1 MPLVGDNFVAYEHS
15 LNNYNRFIHGKVGG
29 FLEQYI
35 FFHYPE
41 LSFFPSFISYPL
53 FGNSEDIVSFQG
65 TIFLVILIIASY
77 LLGKELFDRDVG
89 LLAAVLISFSPFILA
104 MSKVPFEDIT
114 FAAMFTLTLYFFIKS
129 KKFSDIK
136 YIWFFNISLAL
147 TLISKF
153 TSVFVLLCLFLF
165 FLFIKILSD
174 RSDFKDYFSKLN
186 KRHIV
191 HFLLSFFVS
200 MFLPLLYFITSV
212 LKRFNDLYK
221 DYNIPNIHF
230 SDIVYAIFNYI
241 KTLPM
246 NFEHTFVFVIFIVS
260 FVLFLSF
267 SKKYRIQLISA
278 IIGTNIYHFIMIFLF
293 PLTVTNIYR
302 FLIFIKPVYIIIIS
316 LFFIEYLYK
325 FISALFKRANIRF
338 LNKAR
343 YSISLIIFFLVIFI
357 PFTLVFNYTMYIKE
371 PANLY
376 PLYGKYRPARADYD
390 IKEVFNKMINKG
402 NETILNFFPQNYFL
416 DVFNLYALR
425 HYDSVNVANTF
436 FTKNGLEVKDKLFLN
451 AEKYTYLLNNNTFN
465 LEKLKE
471 FDYVIVREQVSEK
484 DLYVAKQELTTE
496 FYEELPVYDAY
507 YPSISSYLKTSG
519 NFDLFRKIKIDNFNT
534 TLIIYK
540 NRI

>member
-1 MPLVGDNFVAYEHS
+1 
-15 LNNYNRFIHGKVGG
+15 
-29 FLEQYI
+29 
-35 FFHYPE
+35 
-41 LSFFPSFISYPL
+41 
-53 FGNSEDIVSFQG
+53 
-65 TIFLVILIIASY
+65 
-77 LLGKELFDRDVG
+77 
-89 LLAAVLISFSPFILA
+89 
-104 MSKVPFEDIT
+104 
-114 FAAMFTLTLYFFIKS
+114 
-129 KKFSDIK
+129 
-136 YIWFFNISLAL
+136 
-147 TLISKF
+147 
-153 TSVFVLLCLFLF
+153 
-165 FLFIKILSD
+165 
-174 RSDFKDYFSKLN
+174 
-186 KRHIV
+186 
-191 HFLLSFFVS
+191 
-200 MFLPLLYFITSV
+200 
-212 LKRFNDLYK
+212 
-221 DYNIPNIHF
+221 
-230 SDIVYAIFNYI
+230 
-241 KTLPM
+241 
-246 NFEHTFVFVIFIVS
+246 
-260 FVLFLSF
+260 
-267 SKKYRIQLISA
+267 
-278 IIGTNIYHFIMIFLF
+278 MIFLF